1 MFIDFRIRQKYAK
14 KDNFIAIEFKQH
26 IYAKTCIQNMLK
38 DADKVFSMR
47 KSASDIRSFWNVGI
61 YKEVMNGGDEAIQQM
76 ILEYH
81 NLDTRKEFIEINK
94 IGDTG
99 FYCLIF

>member
-1 MFIDFRIRQKYAK
+1 
-14 KDNFIAIEFKQH
+14 
-26 IYAKTCIQNMLK
+26 MLK